1 MQITGHSQSHIQTQ
15 LGQVEPDDV
24 PDLVIILDL
33 MELNEFHLR
42 SLWNRPIWHHA
53 LQAVTMKGAHS
64 LEPYSLVL
72 VPFHS
77 GLGCIGTW
85 YVRPRGGSRY

>member
-1 MQITGHSQSHIQTQ
+1 MAADGFVEDLPVHDASPDDDALGGHSQSHIQTQ

-42 SLWNRPIWHHA
+42 SL
-53 LQAVTMKGAHS
+53 
-64 LEPYSLVL
+64 
-72 VPFHS
+72 
-77 GLGCIGTW
+77 
-85 YVRPRGGSRY
+85 